1 MRLRDGAWALCRADE
16 ADRARAATAGMTVNP
31 ETARIARDATWLV
44 HRYDPGHDAFHL
56 RRLDRAGHR
65 AATFLNDDHL
75 SADLPS
81 LVLRRADLAAAAP
94 PPAPI
99 HFVFHSAFCC
109 STLIAR
115 AFDLPGRAM
124 GLKEPRVLQDIVG
137 VRVGGAEPGRV
148 GLLLNQ
154 ALALLG
160 RPMQPGEAVVVK
172 PSNIL
177 NSLASAMLA
186 MRPGA
191 GALLLHAPP
200 RTFLGSVAR
209 KGLWGR
215 LWARE
220 LIVGMLKEDIP
231 ARLGFSAEQL
241 LGQTDLQVAAV
252 GWLAQH
258 AMFADLAAKFG
269 PARVRTLDSATLMA
283 RPAEAMAAL
292 AALYRVP
299 LAKTEIAAIVAGPA
313 FTRHS
318 KSGEGFGREARD
330 AENRAAETLHADEID
345 KTMTWIETVARGAGV
360 PMTLPAP
367 LLG

>member
-1 MRLRDGAWALCRADE
+1 
-16 ADRARAATAGMTVNP
+16 MTVNP
-31 ETARIARDATWLV
+31 DMARIARDATWLV
-44 HRYDPGHDAFHL
+44 HRYDPGNDAFHL

-65 AATFLNDDHL
+65 KAIFLNDDHI

-81 LVLRRADLAAAAP
+81 LILRRADLAAAAP
-94 PPAPI
+94 PPAPL
-99 HFVFHSAFCC
+99 HFIFHSAFCC

-115 AFDLPGRAM
+115 AFDLPGKAM

-137 VRVGGAEPGRV
+137 YRLGGAEPARV
-148 GLLLNQ
+148 GTVLNQ
-154 ALALLG
+154 ALTLLA
-160 RPMQPGEAVVVK
+160 RPMEPGEAVVVK

-177 NSLASAMLA
+177 NSLASAMLT
-186 MRPGA
+186 MRPDA
-191 GALLLHAPP
+191 AALLLHAPL
-200 RTFLGSVAR
+200 RAFLGSVAR

-220 LIVGMLKEDIP
+220 LIVGMLKENIP
-231 ARLGFSAEQL
+231 ARLGFSTEQL
-241 LGQTDLQVAAV
+241 LGQTDLQVAGV

-258 AMFADLAAKFG
+258 QMFADLAARFG

-299 LAKTEIAAIVAGPA
+299 LAKSELDALVAGPA

-318 KSGEGFGREARD
+318 KFGEAFGSEARD
-330 AENRAAETLHADEID
+330 EENRAAEALHADEID
-345 KTMTWIETVARGAGV
+345 KSIAWVEKVAEGAGI

-367 LLG
+367 LLD